1 MSLKRK
7 ALAQLKQWRADP
19 GHRALLIT
27 GARQV
32 GKTYLVREFARARY
46 DAFLEINFVRTPDA
60 ADIFEGNLDAST
72 IIAGL
77 TAFSR
82 KALVPGK
89 TLIFLDEI
97 QECPRART
105 AIKFL
110 VDDGRFDY
118 IESGSLLG
126 VRYKEVP
133 SYPVGYETELRMYPL
148 TLEEFFDACGIQPE
162 VFEHVRA
169 CFSRRAPLPV
179 AMHERLL
186 KLFRLYLVVGGMPAA
201 VQEFVDSSDL
211 ARVLKIQTDVLAQ
224 YRQDI
229 ARYASDKAHVHA
241 IFDHIPAELDKKNKR
256 FKLSDLAKSA
266 RMERYAS
273 DFMWLADAGVALPC
287 YNVTEP
293 KAPLAINV
301 RHSLLKVF
309 LCDVGLLSAATGG
322 GVQFDIL
329 QGNIDVNWGSMLENA
344 IAQQL
349 VAHGFDL
356 YYYDKQKIGEVD
368 FLLQDGKSI
377 VPLEAKSGKD
387 FRQHAALDNLL
398 AMQEWHL
405 DSAYV
410 LCTCNIEQA
419 EKVVY
424 LPWYALVC
432 IEPIGLPSSFV
443 IDMSELT

>member
-1 MSLKRK
+1 MALKRK
-7 ALAQLKQWRADP
+7 ALKHLERWKNNPD
-19 GHRALLIT
+19 HRALLIT

-32 GKTYLVREFARARY
+32 GKTYLVREFARNHY
-46 DAFLEINFVRTPDA
+46 DTFIEINFVQTPSA
-60 ADIFEGNLDAST
+60 TAIFEGDLDART
-72 IIAGL
+72 LIANL
-77 TAFSR
+77 TAFSS
-82 KALVPGK
+82 KPLVPGS

-133 SYPVGYETELRMYPL
+133 SYPVGYETYLRMYPL
-148 TLEEFFDACGIQPE
+148 TLEEFFHANGIQPE

-169 CFSRRAPLPV
+169 CFSHRTPV
-179 AMHERLL
+179 AEALHERLL

-201 VQEFVDSSDL
+201 VQEFVNSSDL
-211 ARVLKIQTDVLAQ
+211 ARVLKIQRDILAQ

-229 ARYASDKAHVHA
+229 ARYASDKTHVHA

-256 FKLSDLAKSA
+256 FKLSDLAKTA

-287 YNVTEP
+287 YNTSEP
-293 KAPLAINV
+293 KAPLAINAQ
-301 RHSLLKVF
+301 HSLLKVF
-309 LCDVGLLSAATGG
+309 LCDVGLLGAALGG
-322 GVQFDIL
+322 TVQFELL
-329 QGNIDVNWGSMLENA
+329 QGNIDVNWGSLLENA

-349 VAHGFDL
+349 VAHDFDL
-356 YYYDKQKIGEVD
+356 YYYDKQRVGEVD

-377 VPLEAKSGKD
+377 VPLEAKSGRD
-387 FRQHAALDNLL
+387 FRKHAALDNLL
-398 AMQEWHL
+398 AVQEWRL
-405 DSAYV
+405 SSAFV
-410 LCTCNIEQA
+410 VCSCNIEQKS
-419 EKVVY
+419 KVTY
-424 LPWYALVC
+424 LPWYALIC
-432 IEPIGLPSSFV
+432 IEKPELPESFV
-443 IDMSELT
+443 VDMNEFI

>member
-1 MSLKRK
+1 MALKRA
-7 ALAQLKQWRADP
+7 ALANLEQWKDDP
-19 GHRALLIT
+19 NHRALLIT

-32 GKTYLVREFARARY
+32 GKTYLVREFARTHY
-46 DAFLEINFVRTPDA
+46 EAFLEINFVRTPSA
-60 ADIFEGNLDAST
+60 AAIFEDDLDANT
-72 IIAGL
+72 VIANL
-77 TAFSR
+77 TAFSGT
-82 KALVPGK
+82 ALVPGK

-110 VDDGRFDY
+110 VDDGRYDY

-148 TLEEFFDACGIQPE
+148 TLEEFFDANGVQPE
-162 VFEHVRA
+162 VLEHARA
-169 CFSRRAPLPV
+169 CCSGRTPV
-179 AMHERLL
+179 PSAMHERLL

-211 ARVLKIQTDVLAQ
+211 ARVLKIQTDILAQ

-229 ARYASDKAHVHA
+229 ARYASDKARVHA

-293 KAPLAINV
+293 KAPLAINA

-322 GVQFDIL
+322 AVQFEIL
-329 QGNIDVNWGSMLENA
+329 QGNVNVNWGSMLENA

-349 VAHGFDL
+349 VAHKFDL

-368 FLLQDGKSI
+368 FLLQDGTNI
-377 VPLEAKSGKD
+377 IPLEAKSGKD
-387 FRQHAALDNLL
+387 FRKHAALDNLISVK
-398 AMQEWHL
+398 EWRL

-419 EKVVY
+419 EEVTY
-424 LPWYALVC
+424 LPWYAL
-432 IEPIGLPSSFV
+432 ISMERTNLPSSLV
-443 IDMSELT
+443 IDMSEFA